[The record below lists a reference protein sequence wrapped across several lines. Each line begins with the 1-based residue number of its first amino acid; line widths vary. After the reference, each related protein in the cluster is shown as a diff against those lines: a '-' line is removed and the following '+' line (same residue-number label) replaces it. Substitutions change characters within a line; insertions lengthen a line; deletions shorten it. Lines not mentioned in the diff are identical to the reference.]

1 MPPYERDQK
10 DQDKQLGSQPGP
22 RRDAPAAPGSNTNA
36 EDSAAHIADMVRRTA
51 RRHAGPDPTP
61 AAHVEATVVQPQVP
75 APDAA
80 AVEPQRPA
88 PDATALQPQVPAA
101 DATVVQ
107 PRVPAPDPAFTPLA
121 LPAPQQ
127 APRLIAPARRQ
138 PSLRVLVA
146 GAAVV
151 AVLIAGAFALSRPA
165 SSEAGST
172 SPTPAAAP
180 ASPAPAGYAVQV
192 TDVITDC
199 ANHSYGRT
207 KRSFKARN
215 CVTATRSLAT
225 GQVNGRQTL
234 FVMSRIEMAS
244 VGAAASIK
252 KILDSD
258 GTGNLNDLLREGKSF
273 AGAPGKMPSSGYA
286 SVQTGKVIV
295 VTEAGFADGGPSS
308 NTTPALRTAAAQV
321 AGLDTATG

>member
-1 MPPYERDQK
+1 
-10 DQDKQLGSQPGP
+10 
-22 RRDAPAAPGSNTNA
+22 
-36 EDSAAHIADMVRRTA
+36 
-51 RRHAGPDPTP
+51 
-61 AAHVEATVVQPQVP
+61 
-75 APDAA
+75 
-80 AVEPQRPA
+80 
-88 PDATALQPQVPAA
+88 
-101 DATVVQ
+101 
-107 PRVPAPDPAFTPLA
+107 
-121 LPAPQQ
+121 
-127 APRLIAPARRQ
+127 
-138 PSLRVLVA
+138 VA
-146 GAAVV
+146 GGAVV

-165 SSEAGST
+165 SSEAGLT
-172 SPTPAAAP
+172 SPTPTPAAAP
-180 ASPAPAGYAVQV
+180 TPARPAPAGYAVQV

-207 KRSFKARN
+207 KRSFKAHN
-215 CVTATRSLAT
+215 CVTAKRSLAT

-252 KILDSD
+252 EILDSD
-258 GTGNLNDLLREGKSF
+258 GTGNLNDLLREGESF
-273 AGAPGKMPSSGYA
+273 PGAPGKMPSSGYA